1 MTRLVGFEMGTA
13 QLPLEGGQIVEN
25 GRAVG
30 RVTSVRRSEAV
41 GRTIGLAWVP
51 AESAR
56 EGAEI
61 DIQID
66 GRPAP
71 ATVTLKP
78 FYDAEG
84 ERLRS

>member
-1 MTRLVGFEMGTA
+1 MTRLVGFEMNGGK
-13 QLPLEGGQIVEN
+13 LPVEGGQIVEG
-25 GRAVG
+25 GRPVG
-30 RVTSVRRSEAV
+30 RVTSVRRSQAV

-56 EGAEI
+56 EGASV

-66 GRPAP
+66 GRLAQ

-78 FYDAEG
+78 FYDVEG
-84 ERLRS
+84 TRLRS